1 MNFAIAFMALLLVG
15 YSYWMVDELL
25 KTKRRSRTTAMEIK
39 YKGESLE
46 MPIHEMLPSVEE
58 SSASLSGVLGPSITD
73 LFAK

>member
-25 KTKRRSRTTAMEIK
+25 KTKGPSRTTA
-39 YKGESLE
+39 

-73 LFAK
+73 LIAK